1 MGEGGAKEL
10 VTVTPLTRGT
20 GNQGGPTVSSGGGF
34 GRGSNRPIEIHIH
47 NEVGG
52 REVNRYIKKVA
63 LEDIGLQV

>member
-1 MGEGGAKEL
+1 MGEGFQEEM

-20 GNQGGPTVSSGGGF
+20 GNQGGPTVSSGKSF
-34 GRGSNRPIEIHIH
+34 GGSNRPIEIHIH